1 MKTKKWKDFY
11 NMYISIMERTEKE
24 ISELRGILFA
34 STDNREPF
42 LNLDYAGATGEEYY
56 KFVSEILKVTNPLF
70 SDLGEE
76 YYFKKAGMLWLYEY
90 HEKTAHY
97 SKLKELYSK
106 QHEYWERVDQAN
118 AFIKMRGHLGDRH
131 IADLC
136 GEYMS
141 LCEKY
146 PNLYNMDIFPFEI
159 NPDEVEEF

>member
-1 MKTKKWKDFY
+1 MKNERWENYY
-11 NMYISIMERTEKE
+11 NMYISSMDRTEKE

-42 LNLDYAGATGEEYY
+42 LNLEYAGATGEEYY
-56 KFVSEILKVTNPLF
+56 KFVAEILKVTNPLF

-76 YYFKKAGMLWLYEY
+76 YYFKKAGMSWLYEY
-90 HEKTAHY
+90 HEKTAHH

-106 QHEYWERVDQAN
+106 QHKYWEHIDQAN
-118 AFIKMRGHLGDRH
+118 AFIKMGRRLGGRH
-131 IADLC
+131 IDELYKD
-136 GEYMS
+136 YMS

-159 NPDEVEEF
+159 NPDGVEEF